1 MNTKKPPRGFWD
13 TLPKPFFVLAPMAD
27 VTDAPFR
34 QMFVKYSEHGK
45 PYGGPHV
52 FWTEFVSCDGL
63 CSQGRD
69 IIKRDLEFQENERPI
84 VAQIFG
90 SNPDNCRKTAELVN
104 KMGFDGIDINMGC
117 PDRSIEKQ
125 GAGAAMIKTP
135 KLAQEVIY
143 ATQEGAGDIPV
154 SVKTRI
160 GYNKEEID
168 EWIPYVLETKV
179 PVITVHGRT
188 RKELSL
194 TDARWDDIAKVV
206 EMAKGTDTLII
217 GNGDVQSLQ
226 EAQEKAETYG
236 VDGVMIGRGVFGDP
250 WFFADVACAKHN
262 CHIAR
267 PPKLLYR
274 SEASADCTCISI
286 DEKLRVLIEHT
297 KLFEKKLGDI
307 KNFAI
312 MKKHFKAYVTGFDG
326 AKELR
331 IQLMETRSAKE
342 VENVI
347 STFLKTQKDV

>member
-1 MNTKKPPRGFWD
+1 MKKKIVRGFWAE
-13 TLPKPFFVLAPMAD
+13 LKKPFFVLAPMAD

-34 QMFVKYSEHGK
+34 QMFVKYSEHGTSH
-45 PYGGPHV
+45 GGPHV
-52 FWTEFVSCDGL
+52 CWTEFVSCDGL
-63 CSQGRD
+63 CSPGRD
-69 IIKRDLEFQENERPI
+69 IIKRDLKFQENERPI

-90 SNPDNCRKTAELVN
+90 SDPDNCRKTAELVN
-104 KMGFDGIDINMGC
+104 KMGFDGVDINMGC

-143 ATQEGAGDIPV
+143 ATMEGAGDIPV

-168 EWIPYVLETKV
+168 EWIPYLLDTKV
-179 PVITVHGRT
+179 PVLTIHGRT

-217 GNGDVQSLQ
+217 GNGDVKSIQ
-226 EAQEKAETYG
+226 EAQEKVQQYG
-236 VDGVMIGRGVFGDP
+236 VDGVMVGRGVFGDP
-250 WFFADVACAKHN
+250 WFFNQKVAKEN
-262 CHIAR
+262 L
-267 PPKLLYR
+267 PL
-274 SEASADCTCISI
+274 
-286 DEKLRVLIEHT
+286 EKILRVMVEHT
-297 KLFEKKLGDI
+297 KLFKEKLGDV

-331 IQLMETRSAKE
+331 IRLMEVSSADE
-342 VENVI
+342 VEEIVEE
-347 STFLKTQKDV
+347 FLKK